1 MNFFYIL
8 TWVCVICLAYH
19 YLGYPLVVYLISRLA
34 PYTVKRDSIHPRVS
48 LIVAAY
54 NEAAVIKQK
63 IDNSLALDY
72 PRNLLEII
80 IVTDGSSDGTPD
92 IVASYHDRGV
102 MLMHQRERAG
112 KSAAI
117 NRAAGKAT
125 GEILVFSDANAFYRD
140 DALRNLVRN
149 FNDPSVGCVS
159 GRKTVQA
166 TSAAVTQSESSYWKY
181 ESFIKACE
189 SRLGSTTA
197 VVGEMMALR
206 REVFSPIPA
215 GIINDDAYL
224 AHHTLRSGYRV
235 IYEPEA
241 VCWETSAQ
249 SMHDEVIRRRRI
261 NAGRFQLFFR
271 FSLWPWNR
279 PLAIFSLAS
288 HKYMR
293 LFLPVFMSGALLGNI
308 AWVILAPEAG
318 LLKWLLIAQLI
329 FYASAIIG
337 WFGERFQLRWR
348 IPALSYYIARASL
361 TPMEGLWGFLRRTQT
376 TLWEKLD
383 RGNPA

>member
-1 MNFFYIL
+1 MNFFFIM
-8 TWVCVICLAYH
+8 TWVCLIGLVYH
-19 YLGYPLVVYLISRLA
+19 YLGYPLIVFITSRLA
-34 PYTVKRDSIHPRVS
+34 PYTVQRKSIHPRVS

-63 IDNSLALDY
+63 IDNTLALDY

-80 IVTDGSSDGTPD
+80 IVTDGSNDRTPD
-92 IVASYHDRGV
+92 IVASFHDHGV
-102 MLMHQRERAG
+102 ILMHLPERAG

-117 NRAAGKAT
+117 NRAAEMAT
-125 GEILVFSDANAFYRD
+125 GEILVFSDANAFYRE

-149 FNDPSVGCVS
+149 FNDSSVGCVS
-159 GRKTVQA
+159 GKKTVQP
-166 TSAAVTQSESSYWKY
+166 TSATVTKSESSYWKY
-181 ESFIKACE
+181 ESFIKTCE
-189 SRLGSTTA
+189 SRLGTTTA

-271 FSLWPWNR
+271 FGLWPWNR
-279 PLAIFSLAS
+279 PLAVFSLAS

-293 LFLPVFMSGALLGNI
+293 LFLPVLMFGALLGNV
-308 AWVILAPEAG
+308 AYVTMAPEAG
-318 LLKWLLIAQLI
+318 LLNWLLLAQLI
-329 FYASAIIG
+329 FYLSAVIG
-337 WFGERFQLRWR
+337 WYGERYQLRWR